1 MPYIWHSIEYLCL
14 PFLCCCLL
22 LCLSITIFRYVTLGY
37 GEFYPVVFA
46 AKGFVCLY
54 MMVFLGMV
62 SSALPEVITHHDHDH
77 QDHDHDFHHLQ
88 VVDIMLAKPKFA
100 IPYLP
105 EDRPFIVVSHD
116 K

>member
-1 MPYIWHSIEYLCL
+1 M
-14 PFLCCCLL
+14 
-22 LCLSITIFRYVTLGY
+22 TLGY

-62 SSALPEVITHHDHDH
+62 SSALPEVNIEGNKINKMHDIYPDK
-77 QDHDHDFHHLQ
+77 

-105 EDRPFIVVSHD
+105 EDRPFIVVSHSHD
-116 K
+116 GSTNHR